1 MNQEDIAIST
11 QDLNSKIFNTFKYLD
26 KQTRY
31 LVAFVITAFVYA
43 VSILAFWNLT
53 GGLKLKDEN
62 LTEQSSVKIYVLS
75 LPVQTNSKINNT
87 IKSQTS
93 KQTEQNSQ
101 QNNQII
107 NQQLTQSKP
116 NKIES
121 PTIEN
126 QKQIEQKVEAKTEAK
141 EQKEST
147 KVPQINKEDS
157 QQIKQ
162 TQVIQQKSIQQVANQ
177 PAKENYDT
185 QNNPEMTSKRN
196 AYFALIK
203 QTIEKQKYY
212 PKNAL
217 RRGIEADM
225 VVKFTITPFGDLVN
239 VSIVDGNRAFESS
252 LIEAIEATFPLTP
265 PKNILH
271 SNTTL
276 TLMVSYKIR
285 D

>member
-1 MNQEDIAIST
+1 MNQEDIAILT
-11 QDLNSKIFNTFKYLD
+11 QDLNSKIFNIFKYMD
-26 KQTRY
+26 KQNRY
-31 LVAFVITAFVYA
+31 FVAFVITAFVYA
-43 VSILAFWNLT
+43 VSILAFWHLT
-53 GGLKLKDEN
+53 DGLKLKDEN
-62 LTEQSSVKIYVLS
+62 LTEQSSVKIYVIS
-75 LPVQTNSKINNT
+75 LPVQTNYKINNT

-93 KQTEQNSQ
+93 KQTEQN
-101 QNNQII
+101 NQII
-107 NQQLTQSKP
+107 NQQLTQIKP

-121 PTIEN
+121 PIIEN
-126 QKQIEQKVEAKTEAK
+126 QKQIEQKVESKTEVK

-185 QNNPEMTSKRN
+185 QNNQEMISKRN

-225 VVKFTITPFGDLVN
+225 IVKFTITPLGDLVN

-252 LIEAIEATFPLTP
+252 LIEAIEATFPLFP

>member
-1 MNQEDIAIST
+1 M
-11 QDLNSKIFNTFKYLD
+11 
-26 KQTRY
+26 
-31 LVAFVITAFVYA
+31 
-43 VSILAFWNLT
+43 
-53 GGLKLKDEN
+53 
-62 LTEQSSVKIYVLS
+62 
-75 LPVQTNSKINNT
+75 
-87 IKSQTS
+87 
-93 KQTEQNSQ
+93 
-101 QNNQII
+101 
-107 NQQLTQSKP
+107 
-116 NKIES
+116 
-121 PTIEN
+121 
-126 QKQIEQKVEAKTEAK
+126 
-141 EQKEST
+141 
-147 KVPQINKEDS
+147 
-157 QQIKQ
+157 
-162 TQVIQQKSIQQVANQ
+162 QQKSIQQVANQ

-185 QNNPEMTSKRN
+185 QNNQEMISKRN
-196 AYFALIK
+196 AYFTLIK

-217 RRGIEADM
+217 RRGIESDM

>member
-1 MNQEDIAIST
+1 MNQEDIAILT
-11 QDLNSKIFNTFKYLD
+11 QDLNSKIFNIFKYMD
-26 KQTRY
+26 KQNRY
-31 LVAFVITAFVYA
+31 FVAFVITAFVYA

-62 LTEQSSVKIYVLS
+62 LTEQSSVKIYVLN

-93 KQTEQNSQ
+93 KQTEQN
-101 QNNQII
+101 NQII
-107 NQQLTQSKP
+107 NQQLTQIKP

-121 PTIEN
+121 PIIEN
-126 QKQIEQKVEAKTEAK
+126 QKQIEQKVEAKTEVK

-185 QNNPEMTSKRN
+185 QNNQEMLGKRN

-225 VVKFTITPFGDLVN
+225 IVKFTITPFGDLVN

>member
-11 QDLNSKIFNTFKYLD
+11 QDLNSKIFNIFKYMD
-26 KQTRY
+26 KQNRY

-93 KQTEQNSQ
+93 KQTEQN
-101 QNNQII
+101 NQII
-107 NQQLTQSKP
+107 NQQLTQIKP

-121 PTIEN
+121 PIIEN
-126 QKQIEQKVEAKTEAK
+126 QKQIEQKVESKTEVK

-185 QNNPEMTSKRN
+185 QNNQEMISKRN

-225 VVKFTITPFGDLVN
+225 IVKFTITPFGDLVN

-252 LIEAIEATFPLTP
+252 LIEAIEATFPLVP